1 MINSGEFAYKQL
13 NINSIF
19 EVQIAL
25 SHTKHNT
32 QMKNSPTSGKKW
44 LIFVAAFIALLVVA
58 LIVAKNRKQQAVEV
72 TTEKVIAR
80 NIIETVA
87 ANGKIQPAMEIK
99 ISPYISGEVVELYVR
114 EGDFVR
120 RGDMLAKIDA
130 TIYQSSFEQVEA
142 SVNSSKA
149 NMANTRARVAQ
160 AEAQYAKAKLDR
172 DRNEKLWNQK
182 VISDADWDAV
192 KANYKVVSAELE
204 AAKES
209 LRATQFQVQNAEAAL
224 REARE
229 NLRRTSIYAPADGTV
244 SRLNVEAGER
254 VTGASQ
260 FSSGTEIMRLA
271 NLDNME
277 VKVEVSEND
286 IPRVKLSDTCTIE
299 VDAYLGRKFKGVVT
313 EIATSASS
321 GLVSVDQV
329 TNFEVKVLMLKESY
343 QDLVNEQN
351 KITSPFRPGMSA
363 TVDIQTKIAE
373 NVVTVP
379 IQAVTTRDDT
389 ASVGKTQRKSSVE
402 KQTDKNAKA
411 ASELKEYV
419 FVVDGDVVR
428 LKEVKTGIQDNT
440 YIQILEGVEEGD
452 EVVTGP
458 YRLVSKN
465 LRNGERIKIVDNNK
479 IFEAGKKK

>member
-1 MINSGEFAYKQL
+1 
-13 NINSIF
+13 
-19 EVQIAL
+19 
-25 SHTKHNT
+25 
-32 QMKNSPTSGKKW
+32 MKNSTASGKKW
-44 LIFVAAFIALLVVA
+44 LIFASIFVVLLVVA
-58 LIVAKNRKQQAVEV
+58 LVVAKNRKQQSVEV
-72 TTEKVIAR
+72 TTEKVTAR
-80 NIIETVA
+80 TIIETVA

-99 ISPYISGEVVELYVR
+99 ISPFISGEVVELFVR

-120 RGDMLAKIDA
+120 KGDMLAKIDA

-160 AEAQYAKAKLDR
+160 ADAQYAKARLDR

-244 SRLNVEAGER
+244 SRLNVEVGER

-286 IPRVKLSDTCTIE
+286 IPRVKLSDTCIIE
-299 VDAYLGRKFKGVVT
+299 VDAYLGRKFKGIVT

-329 TNFEVKVLMLKESY
+329 TNFEVKVLMLKDSY

-351 KITSPFRPGMSA
+351 KIMSPFRPGMSA
-363 TVDIQTKIAE
+363 TVDIQTKIADG
-373 NVVTVP
+373 VITVP

-389 ASVGKTQRKSSVE
+389 TSVGKLQRKSSAE
-402 KQTDKNAKA
+402 KQNEVKTKG
-411 ASELKEYV
+411 STELKEYV
-419 FVVDGDVVR
+419 FVVDNDIAR
-428 LKEVKTGIQDNT
+428 LREVKTGIQDNT
-440 YIQILEGVEEGD
+440 HIQILEGVNEDD

-458 YRLVSKN
+458 YRLVSKG
-465 LRNGERIKIVDNNK
+465 LRNGEKVKKVEGNK
-479 IFEAGKKK
+479 IFESGKKK